1 MEEMKV
7 FIWKN
12 GRAEAQQ
19 GYNDDLVMTFGIA
32 MYIRDTALKF
42 RQRGLDLTRSA
53 LNNMKVNRTAYQGAY
68 YANQNNNPYQ
78 IDNPYGGKE
87 DISWLL

>member
-1 MEEMKV
+1 M
-7 FIWKN
+7 
-12 GRAEAQQ
+12 A
-19 GYNDDLVMTFGIA
+19 FGIA

-53 LNNMKVNRTAYQGAY
+53 LNNMKVNRTTYQGAY
-68 YANQNNNPYQ
+68 YANQNNNPFQ
-78 IDNPYGGKE
+78 VENPYGGKE

>member
-1 MEEMKV
+1 
-7 FIWKN
+7 
-12 GRAEAQQ
+12 
-19 GYNDDLVMTFGIA
+19 
-32 MYIRDTALKF
+32 LKF

-68 YANQNNNPYQ
+68 FANQNDNPYQ